1 VKRFALL
8 ALLLA
13 AVLFTGCLSPK
24 VNFKIEPNPIEVT
37 VNQTALTGI
46 KLKVTLSGFSR
57 EYTVEAAV
65 VELYDDEGELV
76 FTTTEEIGI
85 TIPVVSGIGKTID
98 LPDVSLSEI
107 YAEIDPAFTEAIY
120 NEKLLGK
127 TYKLKITL
135 TGKNP
140 TEDTADIIFK

>member
-1 VKRFALL
+1 MKRFALL

-46 KLKVTLSGFSR
+46 KLKVTLSGFSLA
-57 EYTVEAAV
+57 YTVEAAV

-76 FTTTEEIGI
+76 FTTTEEIDI
-85 TIPVVSGIGKTID
+85 TIPVVSGIGETID